1 MVVLESL
8 SWHCRTTSCLQAD
21 SDQGSLTR
29 RLDLV
34 MALLQIDTV
43 RDIWLAAP
51 EWKPAFEGFFT
62 IKVPQN
68 LLLLAAPGSSSS
80 LLPWHSLHASSW

>member
-8 SWHCRTTSCLQAD
+8 SWHCRSTSCLQAD
-21 SDQGSLTR
+21 SEQGSLTR
-29 RLDLV
+29 RLELV

-62 IKVPQN
+62 IKVPQAPPADGPR
-68 LLLLAAPGSSSS
+68 LIQLTACLA
-80 LLPWHSLHASSW
+80 

>member
-1 MVVLESL
+1 MRRHDSQDALQARKLWMHVLDVL
-8 SWHCRTTSCLQAD
+8 ARHCRTTSCLQPGRG
-21 SDQGSLTR
+21 QVSLPR

-62 IKVPQN
+62 IKV
-68 LLLLAAPGSSSS
+68 
-80 LLPWHSLHASSW
+80 